1 MSWKKDIEK
10 IRSLSTEQIEDKIDH
25 LLKNVVKYRTVLKER
40 REEESGQLE
49 LTMEVSTPEMTASQT
64 GHPTTHPI
72 ITKSAL
78 KNQHFSFDD
87 GWETMQEDDGE
98 Y

>member
-1 MSWKKDIEK
+1 MSWKKDIKK
-10 IRSLSTEQIEDKIDH
+10 IRSLSTEQIEDKINYF
-25 LLKNVVKYRTVLKER
+25 LGNVVKYRTVLKER

-49 LTMEVSTPEMTASQT
+49 LAMPVATMFEYANS
-64 GHPTTHPI
+64 PTVNPI

-78 KNQHFSFDD
+78 KNQPWGD
-87 GWETMQEDDGE
+87 GKWETMQEDDGE